1 MSTQEPENK
10 QRPYYVLYIPGGVL
24 WGIMPLVMSRFL
36 EDITQLPL
44 SKQFNMFAGS
54 STGSIILGGL
64 NLPKQ
69 TGSTEPKYSAAD
81 VLDFYKTIGPHI
93 FPRRKAYY
101 ERQLVMDVFKLTHEL
116 LRETLDVFADKL
128 DDAINFVINRA
139 GARLHEMSG
148 KKGVYKS
155 GDWQIFRTV
164 NKRLIT
170 PVNKRIGKGIDYLL
184 AASRYDI
191 GVLRRA
197 LDATFRHGDSKER
210 VKLPET
216 LISHHVTAMNVTRND
231 PAIFFHYKN
240 PETGET
246 EYVSD
251 PDFDLD
257 DLSTASSAAPTI
269 FEVHQA
275 RNGDHY
281 TDIAFFD
288 TPQTCINSL
297 HGQTKEKLNIRLVML
312 GTGKVDQEIDV
323 KRLNSM
329 LFLQQLIG
337 RLGRH
342 LLGLPQRFIMKRDLL
357 SLKQSLGAENVIEI
371 DYQVNHYDLHKKH
384 ANDPRV
390 QRIAGHLGLNLN
402 DRDHMA
408 EIARLE
414 NHNLF
419 DSSPEAISTLINT
432 GWDMVWENLD
442 TILPLARDLVR
453 NSQGMGHI
461 SAEEADSR
469 INLIEHFMAAA
480 DPAAEAVTPP
490 SLNDFKIS
498 KSTCKQWLTFEEV
511 RKRDLSEKFRYLAR
525 RAIGRE
531 SDFIPPPPH
540 VIDAS
545 RKPKDKTPDD
555 PGSRPK

>member
-1 MSTQEPENK
+1 NK
-10 QRPYYVLYIPGGVL
+10 H
-24 WGIMPLVMSRFL
+24 M
-36 EDITQLPL
+36 
-44 SKQFNMFAGS
+44 
-54 STGSIILGGL
+54 
-64 NLPKQ
+64 
-69 TGSTEPKYSAAD
+69 
-81 VLDFYKTIGPHI
+81 
-93 FPRRKAYY
+93 
-101 ERQLVMDVFKLTHEL
+101 
-116 LRETLDVFADKL
+116 
-128 DDAINFVINRA
+128 
-139 GARLHEMSG
+139 
-148 KKGVYKS
+148 
-155 GDWQIFRTV
+155 
-164 NKRLIT
+164 IT
-170 PVNKRIGKGIDYLL
+170 PINKRIGKSIDFLL

-197 LDATFRHGDSKER
+197 LDATFRHSDTKER
-210 VKLPET
+210 IKLQET

-240 PETGET
+240 PETGKT
-246 EYVSD
+246 EHVSD

-297 HGQTKEKLNIRLVML
+297 HGQTNEKLDIRLVML

-342 LLGLPQRFIMKRDLL
+342 LLGLPQRFIMKRDLI

-371 DYQVNHYDLHKKH
+371 DYQVNRFDLHKKH
-384 ANDPRV
+384 EKDPRV
-390 QRIAGHLGLNLN
+390 QRLASHLGINLH
-402 DRDHMA
+402 DRDYIA

-414 NHNLF
+414 THNLF
-419 DSSPEAISTLINT
+419 DSSPEAIETLVKT
-432 GWDMVWENLD
+432 GWDMVWDNLD
-442 TILPLARDLVR
+442 TILPLAKDLVR
-453 NSQGMGHI
+453 NSQSMGHI
-461 SAEEADSR
+461 STEEADSR
-469 INLIEHFMAAA
+469 ISLIEHFMAAA
-480 DPAAEAVTPP
+480 DPAQEAVRPP
-490 SLNDFKIS
+490 SLDDFKIS
-498 KSTCKQWLTFEEV
+498 KSKCKQWLTFEEV
-511 RKRDLSEKFRYLAR
+511 HKRDLSEKFRYLAR

-545 RKPKDKTPDD
+545 RKSKKDKTPDD
-555 PGSRPK
+555 PGNRPK